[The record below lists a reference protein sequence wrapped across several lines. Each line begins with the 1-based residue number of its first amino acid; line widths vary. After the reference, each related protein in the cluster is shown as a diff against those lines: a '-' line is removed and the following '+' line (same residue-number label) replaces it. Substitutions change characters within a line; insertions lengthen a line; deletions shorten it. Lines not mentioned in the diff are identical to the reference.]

1 MGRSVIFYHHFANR
15 AKSFAVREDAACGDV
30 VAMPLYE
37 YRKNAENHLP
47 VSDGL
52 KSRLVPGSDAVCEH
66 LIRTAAESGHTR
78 LAIDGWYGVD
88 WADLRTRLEAAAA
101 RAGVAATVIGTKD
114 LFRPAAAIEEYRQPF
129 VTDDPSFGWVN
140 KEGRIE
146 DVMNAEQIT
155 ALADRLDATKSL
167 LIVAGPGATVEAL
180 AGHYDF
186 RCYADFTMQPML
198 WQMWDGRLVPF
209 GTDEPVADYA
219 WKKYYYCDFYLLLR
233 QKKQAFRVMDAYI
246 DAVNPAE
253 LKCLPAADYQNV
265 IDELVRRPI
274 KQVKITQ
281 PGPWGS
287 YRFKEIYDEIPGLE
301 NMAWNELAGIELS
314 ILVDLDG
321 AATINIPCQNIMQR
335 PVAMVGQYIH
345 DTYPDLLPLQVWL
358 DDGYFAEPVPYERG
372 SMPIHNHPD
381 TDYNRRNFNE
391 PLGRYETYYIVE
403 AYHDAGTMMGFKEDA
418 DLEEYE
424 RLCRDSN
431 NRVAFDWQKY
441 VRRWPTN
448 VGDLFLIPPGTEH
461 GHGGNQM
468 ILEMDTGPSV
478 AGTEY
483 SFFTYDF
490 ARSTWDDRAKSMTAP
505 PMKMHL
511 EHSFRNNK
519 WRREKY
525 VQEHLRAQPAVVR
538 GDGDTRM
545 DRYSSIAEMPFE
557 IERFVFTK
565 PMAHSTEGRFL
576 QIPTLTV
583 GKSVI
588 IRSKEDPARQTTL
601 DFLQACLLPAGFGD
615 YEFISPDG
623 SPCTVVMI
631 RLKKA

>member
-1 MGRSVIFYHHFANR
+1 
-15 AKSFAVREDAACGDV
+15 
-30 VAMPLYE
+30 MPLYE
-37 YRKNAENHLP
+37 YRKNAENRIPFTPARPDDL
-47 VSDGL
+47 VCGNAAVAARILAEAAGL
-52 KSRLVPGSDAVCEH
+52 SSLV
-66 LIRTAAESGHTR
+66 
-78 LAIDGWYGVD
+78 IDGWYGVD
-88 WADLRTRLEAAAA
+88 WPSLIAAVDAEAQKSGRKIQWTSTSTLFQAAEQL
-101 RAGVAATVIGTKD
+101 V
-114 LFRPAAAIEEYRQPF
+114 EYRRKF
-129 VTDDPSFGWVN
+129 IGEDPSFGWVN
-140 KEGRIE
+140 RDGCFE
-146 DVMNAEQIT
+146 DIIDPAKAT
-155 ALADRLDATKSL
+155 ALAGALRAGAGGTLH
-167 LIVAGPGATVEAL
+167 IVYGPGAACPAL
-180 AGHYDF
+180 ADAAGKVVY
-186 RCYADFTMQPML
+186 CDFTMQPLL
-198 WQMWDGRLVPF
+198 WQMWDGKMVPF
-209 GTDEPVADYA
+209 EQNAPQPDFN
-219 WKKYYYCDFYLLLR
+219 WKQYYYCDFYILLH
-233 QKKQAFRVMDAYI
+233 QKKRVFPRMDLYVEAVDSGNLKLLTAAAYQS
-246 DAVNPAE
+246 A
-253 LKCLPAADYQNV
+253 
-265 IDELVRRPI
+265 IDELVKRPI

-314 ILVDLDG
+314 ILVELGG

-335 PVAMVGQYIH
+335 PVQMVGEYIH
-345 DTYPDLLPLQVWL
+345 QTYPDLLPLQVWL

-381 TDYNRRNFNE
+381 TAYNKRNFNE

-403 AYHDAGTMMGFKEDA
+403 AYRDAGTMMGFLEDA

-424 RLCRDSN
+424 RLCRESN
-431 NRVAFDWQKY
+431 NKIPFDWQKF
-441 VRRWPTN
+441 VKRWDTN

-490 ARSTWDDRAKSMTAP
+490 ARHTWDDKAKSMTAP
-505 PMKMHL
+505 PMRMHL

-519 WRREKY
+519 WHREKY
-525 VQEHLRAQPAVVR
+525 VQENLRARPVVVL

-545 DRYSSIAEMPFE
+545 DRYTSVPEMPFE

-565 PMAHSTEGRFL
+565 PMAHSTDGRYL

-583 GKSVI
+583 GKQVI
-588 IRSKEDPARQTTL
+588 IRSKSHPELETTL
-601 DFLQACLLPAGFGD
+601 DFLQACLIPAGFGD

-623 SPCTVVMI
+623 RECTVVMI

>member
-1 MGRSVIFYHHFANR
+1 
-15 AKSFAVREDAACGDV
+15 
-30 VAMPLYE
+30 MPLYE
-37 YRKNAENHLP
+37 YRKNATNHVE
-47 VSDGL
+47 VSPEVRQGIVCGTARVLDRVL
-52 KSRLVPGSDAVCEH
+52 ALAQEKRQPARPAAIAV
-66 LIRTAAESGHTR
+66 
-78 LAIDGWYGVD
+78 DGWYGVD
-88 WADLRTRLEAAAA
+88 WAGLKTRLQEAARSRGMSLEVVSTAE
-101 RAGVAATVIGTKD
+101 
-114 LFRPAAAIEEYRQPF
+114 LFQPAAQVEEYRRPY
-129 VTDDPSFGWVN
+129 VTDDPSFGRVN
-140 KEGRIE
+140 GQGVIE
-146 DVMNAEQIT
+146 DILDEKKVA
-155 ALADRLDATKSL
+155 ALKARLAARPDLQVDA
-167 LIVAGPGATVEAL
+167 LIVLGPGAAIAAL
-180 AGHYDF
+180 EPLYDLRF
-186 RCYADFTMQPML
+186 YADFTMQPLL
-198 WQMWDGRLVPF
+198 WQMWDGKLVAF
-209 GTDEPVADYA
+209 GSTEPAANYL

-233 QKKQAFRVMDAYI
+233 QKKKALARMDYYLEAV
-246 DAVNPAE
+246 DANN
-253 LKCLPAADYQNV
+253 LKLVPAAGYNV
-265 IDELVRRPI
+265 IIDELVKRPI

-314 ILVDLDG
+314 ILVDVG
-321 AATINIPCQNIMQR
+321 AGAELNMPCQNIMQR
-335 PVAMVGQYIH
+335 PLELVGRYVH
-345 DTYPDLLPLQVWL
+345 EKYPDLLPLQVWL

-381 TDYNRRNFNE
+381 TDYNQRNFNE

-431 NRVAFDWQKY
+431 NRKVFDWQKFI
-441 VRRWPTN
+441 RRWSTN

-490 ARSTWDDRAKSMTAP
+490 ARSTWDDKAKSMTAP
-505 PMKMHL
+505 PMRMHL

-525 VQEHLRAQPAVVR
+525 VQEHLRARPVVVR
-538 GDGDTRM
+538 GDGDTRL
-545 DRYSSIAEMPFE
+545 DRFTTISEMPFE
-557 IERFVFTK
+557 IERFVFSK

-583 GKSVI
+583 GKSVL
-588 IRSKEDPARQTTL
+588 IRSKQHPERQTTL
-601 DFLQACLLPAGFGD
+601 DFLQACLIPAVFGD
-615 YEFISPDG
+615 YEFVSPDG
-623 SPCTVVMI
+623 SQCTVVMI
-631 RLKKA
+631 RLKQG

>member
-1 MGRSVIFYHHFANR
+1 VASGRTAAEKFRCLAAPPANI
-15 AKSFAVREDAACGDV
+15 
-30 VAMPLYE
+30 MPLYE
-37 YRKNAENHLP
+37 YRKNAENRIP
-47 VSDGL
+47 VSASL
-52 KSRLVPGSDAVCEH
+52 KKNLVTGTAAVCEH
-66 LIRTAAESGHTR
+66 IVRTAEQSGKR
-78 LAIDGWYGVD
+78 RIALDGWYGVD
-88 WADLRTRLEAAAA
+88 WEVLRTGLESAA
-101 RAGVAATVIGTKD
+101 RAQGLDVEVLSSAG
-114 LFRPAAAIEEYRQPF
+114 LFLSPEEIDAYRKPF
-129 VTDDPSFGWVN
+129 VGEDPSFGRVN
-140 KEGRIE
+140 GTGMLEDIMAPEKIQACAGLLKAAEGGKKLI
-146 DVMNAEQIT
+146 
-155 ALADRLDATKSL
+155 
-167 LIVAGPGATVEAL
+167 IVAGPGAAISAL
-180 AGHYDF
+180 APHYDL
-186 RCYADFTMQPML
+186 RGYADFTMQPML
-198 WQMWDGRLVPF
+198 WQMWDGRLVTF
-209 GTDEPVADYA
+209 GQDAPNPGYL
-219 WKKYYYCDFYLLLR
+219 WKKYYYNDFYLLLR
-233 QKKQAFRVMDAYI
+233 QKKSAFAAMDFYV
-246 DAVNPAE
+246 DAVNPAD
-253 LKCLPAADYQNV
+253 LKFLPAGDYQAA
-265 IDELVRRPI
+265 IDELVKQPI

-321 AATINIPCQNIMQR
+321 AATINIPCQNVMQR
-335 PVAMVGQYIH
+335 PVQMVGEYIH
-345 DTYPDLLPLQVWL
+345 KTYPDLLPLQVWL

-381 TDYNRRNFNE
+381 TAYNKRNFNE

-424 RLCRDSN
+424 RLCRESN
-431 NRVAFDWQKY
+431 NLIAFDWQKFI
-441 VRRWPTN
+441 RRWDTN

-490 ARSTWDDRAKSMTAP
+490 ARHTWDDKAKSMTAP

-511 EHSFRNNK
+511 EHSFRNNR

-525 VQEHLRAQPAVVR
+525 VQENLRARPVVVL

-545 DRYSSIAEMPFE
+545 DRYTSVPEMPFE

-565 PMAHSTEGRFL
+565 PMAHSTDGRFL

-583 GKSVI
+583 GKTVI
-588 IRSKEDPARQTTL
+588 IRSKTHPERQTTL
-601 DFLQACLLPAGFGD
+601 DFLQACLIPAGFGD

-623 SPCTVVMI
+623 RECTVVMI
-631 RLKKA
+631 RLKTA

>member
-1 MGRSVIFYHHFANR
+1 
-15 AKSFAVREDAACGDV
+15 
-30 VAMPLYE
+30 MPLYE
-37 YRKNAENHLP
+37 YRKNATN
-47 VSDGL
+47 
-52 KSRLVPGSDAVCEH
+52 LVEVPPRVRQEIVCGTGAVLQRILSLIQEKKTPGRPNAV
-66 LIRTAAESGHTR
+66 
-78 LAIDGWYGVD
+78 AIEGWYGVD
-88 WADLRTRLEAAAA
+88 WRILQAGLISAA
-101 RAGVAATVIGTKD
+101 RDCGISLEINSTAGCFRSAAEIDTYR
-114 LFRPAAAIEEYRQPF
+114 RPY
-129 VTDDPSFGWVN
+129 VTEDPSFGFVN
-140 KEGRIE
+140 SKGVLE
-146 DVMNAEQIT
+146 DLLDPQKVA
-155 ALADRLDATKSL
+155 ALKMRLESRKDFKADALVIL
-167 LIVAGPGATVEAL
+167 GPGATA
-180 AGHYDF
+180 AGLEGLYDLRF
-186 RCYADFTMQPML
+186 YADYTMQPLL
-198 WQMWDGRLVPF
+198 WQMWDGKLVTF
-209 GTDEPVADYA
+209 GSETPVPDYS

-233 QKKQAFRVMDAYI
+233 QKKKAFAQMDYYVEAV
-246 DAVNPAE
+246 DANN
-253 LKCLPAADYQNV
+253 LKLISASGYNLI
-265 IDELVRRPI
+265 IDELVKAPI

-314 ILVDLDG
+314 ILVDVG
-321 AATINIPCQNIMQR
+321 AGAELNFPCQNIMQR
-335 PVAMVGQYIH
+335 PVELVGRQVH
-345 DTYPDLLPLQVWL
+345 AQYPDLLPLQVWL

-381 TDYNRRNFNE
+381 TEYNRRNFNE

-403 AYHDAGTMMGFKEDA
+403 AYHDAGTMMGFKEEA

-431 NRVAFDWQKY
+431 NRKAFDWQKFI
-441 VRRWPTN
+441 RRWATN

-490 ARSTWDDRAKSMTAP
+490 ARHTWDDKKKSMTAP
-505 PMKMHL
+505 PMRMHL

-525 VQEHLRAQPAVVR
+525 VQEHLRARPVVVR
-538 GDGDTRM
+538 GDGDTRL
-545 DRYSSIAEMPFE
+545 DRYTSVPEMPFE
-557 IERFVFTK
+557 IERFVFSK
-565 PMAHSTEGRFL
+565 PMSHSTEGRFL

-583 GKSVI
+583 GKTVT
-588 IRSKEDPARQTTL
+588 IRSKQNPRRQTTL
-601 DFLQACLLPAGFGD
+601 DFLQACLIPAGFGD

-623 SPCTVVMI
+623 SQCTVVMI
-631 RLKKA
+631 RLKNA

>member
-1 MGRSVIFYHHFANR
+1 
-15 AKSFAVREDAACGDV
+15 
-30 VAMPLYE
+30 MPLYE
-37 YRKNAENHLP
+37 YRKNAEN
-47 VSDGL
+47 
-52 KSRLVPGSDAVCEH
+52 LVPLPDELKATIRTGPDAVADE
-66 LIRTAAESGHTR
+66 LVRAA
-78 LAIDGWYGVD
+78 LAHPAQTLHIDGWYGVS
-88 WADLRTRLEAAAA
+88 WPALRAALEAVAT
-101 RAGVAATVIGTKD
+101 RAGATLTFHSTAPLYRTD
-114 LFRPAAAIEEYRQPF
+114 LAEYHKRF

-140 KEGRIE
+140 SEG
-146 DVMNAEQIT
+146 V
-155 ALADRLDATKSL
+155 LADILDPAQ
-167 LIVAGPGATVEAL
+167 VAKLAEELAHGEGLRVVLGPGAAVPELLTGGGVVA
-180 AGHYDF
+180 
-186 RCYADFTMQPML
+186 YADFTMQPML
-198 WQMWDGRLVPF
+198 WQMWGGELVPF
-209 GTDEPVADYA
+209 GRDEPDPEYF

-233 QKKQAFRVMDAYI
+233 QKKAVFPRMDFHI
-246 DAVNPAE
+246 EAVN
-253 LKCLPAADYQNV
+253 AAAPKLMPRATYETM

-287 YRFKEIYDEIPGLE
+287 YRFKEIYDPIPGLE

-314 ILVDLDG
+314 ILIDAGLPG
-321 AATINIPCQNIMQR
+321 GELINIPCQNPMQR
-335 PVAMVGQYIH
+335 PVQMVGQYIH
-345 DTYPDLLPLQVWL
+345 ETYPDLLPLQVWL
-358 DDGYFAEPVPYERG
+358 DDGYFKDPVPYERG

-381 TDYNRRNFNE
+381 TAYNKRNFNE

-403 AYHDAGTMMGFKEDA
+403 AYHDAGTMMGFLEDA
-418 DLEEYE
+418 DIEEYE
-424 RLCRDSN
+424 RLCRESN
-431 NRVAFDWQKY
+431 NQIPFDWQKF
-441 VRRWPTN
+441 VKRWATN

-490 ARSTWDDRAKSMTAP
+490 ARPTWDDKAKSMTGP
-505 PMKMHL
+505 KMKMHI
-511 EHSFRNNK
+511 EHSFRNNR

-525 VQEHLRAQPAVVR
+525 VQEHLRARPVVVH

-545 DRYSSIAEMPFE
+545 DRYTSISEMPFE

-565 PMAHSTEGRFL
+565 PMRHTTDGRFL

-583 GKSVI
+583 GKKVI
-588 IRSKEDPARQTTL
+588 IRSLHDPTLETSL
-601 DFLQACLLPAGFGD
+601 DFLQACLVPASFGD

-623 SPCTVVMI
+623 RECTVVMI

>member
-1 MGRSVIFYHHFANR
+1 MCGSA
-15 AKSFAVREDAACGDV
+15 AVFDRMAA
-30 VAMPLYE
+30 
-37 YRKNAENHLP
+37 
-47 VSDGL
+47 
-52 KSRLVPGSDAVCEH
+52 
-66 LIRTAAESGHTR
+66 LIRSKIPAGQPVTV
-78 LAIDGWYGVD
+78 AIDGWYGVD
-88 WADLRTRLEAAAA
+88 WQALENGLR
-101 RAGVAATVIGTKD
+101 
-114 LFRPAAAIEEYRQPF
+114 AAIQLQGLSFESVTMSDCYNSQTEIDVYRQPF
-129 VTDDPSFGWVN
+129 VTEDPSFGYVN
-140 KEGRIE
+140 SKGTLE
-146 DVMNAEQIT
+146 DV
-155 ALADRLDATKSL
+155 LDAQKLANLKQRFESRQNL
-167 LIVAGPGATVEAL
+167 RSDVFVVLGPGAAVASLEQQ
-180 AGHYDF
+180 YDLRF
-186 RCYADFTMQPML
+186 YADFTMQPML
-198 WQMWDGRLVPF
+198 WQMWDGRLVAF
-209 GTDEPVADYA
+209 GCKTPATDYT

-233 QKKQAFRVMDAYI
+233 HKKKAFERMDFYLEAVDGNNLKLASVSAYNAI
-246 DAVNPAE
+246 
-253 LKCLPAADYQNV
+253 
-265 IDELVRRPI
+265 IDELVKRPI

-314 ILVDLDG
+314 ILVDVG
-321 AATINIPCQNIMQR
+321 AGTDLNMPCQNIMQR
-335 PVAMVGQYIH
+335 PIQMVGKGVH
-345 DTYPDLLPLQVWL
+345 EKYPDLLPLQVWL

-381 TDYNRRNFNE
+381 TEYNKRNFNE

-403 AYHDAGTMMGFKEDA
+403 AYRDAGTMMGFKEDA

-431 NRVAFDWQKY
+431 NKSAFDWQKFI
-441 VRRWPTN
+441 RRWATN

-490 ARSTWDDRAKSMTAP
+490 ARYTWDDKKKSMTAP
-505 PMKMHL
+505 PMRMHL

-519 WRREKY
+519 WRRENY
-525 VQEHLRAQPAVVR
+525 VQEHLRARPVAVH

-545 DRYSSIAEMPFE
+545 DRYTTIPEMPFE

-565 PMAHSTEGRFL
+565 PMACSTEGRFL
-576 QIPTLTV
+576 QIPTVTV
-583 GKSVI
+583 GKKVI
-588 IRSKEDPARQTTL
+588 IRSKHNPDLQTTL
-601 DFLQACLLPAGFGD
+601 DFLQACLIPAGFGD

-623 SPCTVVMI
+623 AQCTVVMI
-631 RLKKA
+631 RLKNA

>member
-1 MGRSVIFYHHFANR
+1 
-15 AKSFAVREDAACGDV
+15 
-30 VAMPLYE
+30 MPLYE
-37 YRKNAENHLP
+37 YRKNATNHVTVPQSIRQEIVCGTGP
-47 VSDGL
+47 VLD
-52 KSRLVPGSDAVCEH
+52 LVRS
-66 LIRTAAESGHTR
+66 LIRDKSPAGEPAVA
-78 LAIDGWYGVD
+78 AIDGWYGVD
-88 WADLRTRLEAAAA
+88 WRALQDGLCEAAHGFSLEIIST
-101 RAGVAATVIGTKD
+101 AG
-114 LFRPAAAIEEYRQPF
+114 LFKSADEIEAYRRPF
-129 VTDDPSFGWVN
+129 VTEDPSFGYVN
-140 KEGRIE
+140 SKGTME
-146 DVMNAEQIT
+146 DILDQTKLA
-155 ALADRLDATKSL
+155 ALQQRLTLRKKTKAD
-167 LIVAGPGATVEAL
+167 IVLVIGPGAAV
-180 AGHYDF
+180 AGLQDLYDLRF
-186 RCYADFTMQPML
+186 YADFTMQPLL
-198 WQMWDGRLVPF
+198 WQMWDGKLVTF
-209 GTDEPVADYA
+209 GWEVPATNYQ

-233 QKKQAFRVMDAYI
+233 QKKRAFARMDYYI
-246 DAVNPAE
+246 EAVDSRN
-253 LKCLPAADYQNV
+253 LKLVSARGYNAI
-265 IDELVRRPI
+265 IDELVKGPI

-287 YRFKEIYDEIPGLE
+287 YRFKQIYDEIPGLE

-314 ILVDLDG
+314 ILVDVG
-321 AATINIPCQNIMQR
+321 ARAELNIPCQNIMQR
-335 PVAMVGQYIH
+335 PVQIVGQSVH
-345 DTYPDLLPLQVWL
+345 EKYPDLLPLQVWL

-381 TDYNRRNFNE
+381 SDYNKRNFNE

-403 AYHDAGTMMGFKEDA
+403 AYPDAGTMMGFKEDA

-431 NRVAFDWQKY
+431 NRKVFDWQKFI
-441 VRRWPTN
+441 RRWATN

-490 ARSTWDDRAKSMTAP
+490 ARHTWDDKTKTMTAP
-505 PMKMHL
+505 PMRMHL

-525 VQEHLRAQPAVVR
+525 VLEHLRARPVVVR

-545 DRYSSIAEMPFE
+545 DRYTSLAEMPFE
-557 IERFVFTK
+557 IERFAFTK

-588 IRSKEDPARQTTL
+588 IRSRQDPARQTTL
-601 DFLQACLLPAGFGD
+601 DFLQACLIPAAFGD

-623 SPCTVVMI
+623 SQCTVVMI
-631 RLKKA
+631 RLKQA

>member
-1 MGRSVIFYHHFANR
+1 
-15 AKSFAVREDAACGDV
+15 
-30 VAMPLYE
+30 MPLYE
-37 YRKNAENHLP
+37 YRKNATNHIVVPPEVRQEIVCGTPRVLH
-47 VSDGL
+47 
-52 KSRLVPGSDAVCEH
+52 RILVLAEEKRRAGQPAAV
-66 LIRTAAESGHTR
+66 AV
-78 LAIDGWYGVD
+78 DGWYGVD
-88 WADLRTRLEAAAA
+88 WAGLATGLRETAKRRGVSLELVSTAQLYQPAA
-101 RAGVAATVIGTKD
+101 R
-114 LFRPAAAIEEYRQPF
+114 IEEYRQPF
-129 VTDDPSFGWVN
+129 VTDDPSFGRVN
-140 KEGRIE
+140 GQGTLE
-146 DVMNAEQIT
+146 DILDNQKVTELKARLSERRGT
-155 ALADRLDATKSL
+155 KADAI
-167 LIVAGPGATVEAL
+167 IVLGPGAAIPAL
-180 AGHYDF
+180 EDLYDARF
-186 RCYADFTMQPML
+186 YADFTMQPLL
-198 WQMWDGRLVPF
+198 WQMWGGRLVTF
-209 GTDEPVADYA
+209 GSDEPAANYL

-233 QKKQAFRVMDAYI
+233 QKKTAFARMDYYVEAV
-246 DAVNPAE
+246 DANN
-253 LKCLPAADYQNV
+253 LKLVPAAGYNKM
-265 IDELVRRPI
+265 IDELVKGPI

-314 ILVDLDG
+314 ILVDAG
-321 AATINIPCQNIMQR
+321 ATAEFNLPCQNIMQR
-335 PVAMVGQYIH
+335 PVELVGQH
-345 DTYPDLLPLQVWL
+345 VHQKYPDLLPLQVWL

-381 TDYNRRNFNE
+381 TEYNQRNFNE

-403 AYHDAGTMMGFKEDA
+403 AYPDAGTMMGFKEDA

-431 NRVAFDWQKY
+431 NRKVFDWQKFI
-441 VRRWPTN
+441 RRWNTN

-490 ARSTWDDRAKSMTAP
+490 ARHTWDDKAKSMTAP
-505 PMKMHL
+505 PMRMHL

-525 VQEHLRAQPAVVR
+525 VQEHLRARPVVTR

-545 DRYSSIAEMPFE
+545 DRYTTLSEMPFE

-588 IRSKEDPARQTTL
+588 IRSRQDPERQTTL
-601 DFLQACLLPAGFGD
+601 DFLQACLIPAGFGD
-615 YEFISPDG
+615 YEFVSPDG
-623 SPCTVVMI
+623 SQCTVVMI
-631 RLKKA
+631 RLKEG